1 MSEHKSNIEAMLAD
15 LSTDKA
21 GLRCLQESRTILDP
35 RLTAVYPVL
44 FKYLADKD
52 LSITGEPT
60 YTENAEFITAKMYAI
75 LKTPLSDSKS
85 VDFFKA
91 LPHTS
96 AINNRVNRLLQS
108 MISFSATADG
118 LIQIAYISKQTDFK
132 TSINWTNLFWQLKK
146 MQFSLDSARQ
156 VALQWSQDYFRRN
169 SELKS
174 EEN

>member
-85 VDFFKA
+85 VNFFKA

-96 AINNRVNRLLQS
+96 AINNRVNRLLHS

-118 LIQIAYISKQTDFK
+118 LIQIAYISKQADFK

-156 VALQWSQDYFRRN
+156 VALQWSQDYFRKT
-169 SELKS
+169 ELKS

>member
-15 LSTDKA
+15 LSTNKA

-85 VDFFKA
+85 VNFFKA

-108 MISFSATADG
+108 MSSFSAPADG